1 MNQPRNTTVDF
12 AIALVFSAVALAL
25 AWRMGAAGLEPQ
37 AVLQGVSRE
46 LLAGSTE
53 GRQALVGSCWFGPL
67 PLAWSAWCVW
77 VAGACGCGP
86 TPALIFAAGAGWALA
101 LYRVGRLVPEHRL
114 IRGMVQAAVAVGIA
128 SCGNA
133 FDPATALPVWL
144 GLTAAGSCANWASTR
159 TLGALSMLGFAM
171 AGLVLCGMSL
181 AGWMALVVL
190 ALPGVSLRFPAAG
203 RRLPAV
209 LVLGWLPLVYAI
221 GVWALLNRL
230 LLGDAL
236 YFLRPLAAD
245 SVLVWKGWPLLG
257 GADLRM
263 GLFFGIGAVVL
274 GAWRRRPDAVLLG
287 MLTVGAWGWDRLLTA
302 ASSGWAAT
310 TPMAL
315 LLGVVAV
322 SRATGS
328 RVRPMEI
335 GQTVESAERRRIPPM
350 ALASACL
357 TMLALGGCFWID
369 PRRVSAS
376 ERMAE
381 ARRSEAH
388 AAGICRKV
396 EAYVNGRTRYGRV
409 FVCGYEGLALLR
421 ATPRDRIIPNLDLHI
436 PELRRLYH
444 GQTLFILL
452 HKPVGRAVADS
463 VQGRFP
469 DAYRDG
475 MERTLHAGYFGDW
488 RLFEVVGAP
497 SEEQLRNWRKW

>member
-1 MNQPRNTTVDF
+1 MTQSRNTTLDF
-12 AIALVFSAVALAL
+12 AIALGFAAGALAL
-25 AWRMGAAGLEPQ
+25 AWHMGVAGMEPQ
-37 AVLQGVSRE
+37 AVLQGVCRE
-46 LLAGSTE
+46 LLAGTTE

-77 VAGACGCGP
+77 VSGACGCGS
-86 TPALIFAAGAGWALA
+86 TPALVFAAGAGWTLA
-101 LYRVGRLVPEHRL
+101 LYRVGRLIPEHRL
-114 IRGMVQAAVAVGIA
+114 IRGMVQAAVAIGIA

-133 FDPATALPVWL
+133 FDPAAALPVGV
-144 GLTAAGSCANWASTR
+144 GLTAAGACANWASTR

-190 ALPGVSLRFPAAG
+190 ALPLVTLRSPDVG

-209 LVLGWLPLVYAI
+209 LVLGWLPLIYTI

-236 YFLRPLAAD
+236 YFLRPLTAD
-245 SVLVWKGWPLLG
+245 PVLVWKGWPPMGGTGLQLG
-257 GADLRM
+257 LT
-263 GLFFGIGAVVL
+263 FGVGAVAL
-274 GAWRRRPDAVLLG
+274 GAGRRRLDAVLLG
-287 MLTVGAWGWDRLLTA
+287 LLTTGAWAWDRLLVA

-310 TPMAL
+310 APMAL
-315 LLGVVAV
+315 LLGVVAM
-322 SRATGS
+322 SRAAGS
-328 RVRPMEI
+328 PMRPMAP
-335 GQTVESAERRRIPPM
+335 GSTGERIECPRIPLM
-350 ALASACL
+350 AFASACL
-357 TMLALGGCFWID
+357 AILALAGCFWID
-369 PRRVSAS
+369 HRRGSTS
-376 ERMAE
+376 ERRADV
-381 ARRSEAH
+381 RRSEAQ
-388 AAGICRKV
+388 AAAVCRNV

-421 ATPRDRIIPNLDLHI
+421 ATPRGQMIPNLDLHI

-444 GQTLFILL
+444 GQTLFVLL

-463 VQGRFP
+463 VQWQFP

-475 MERTLHAGYFGDW
+475 MERTLHAGFFGDW